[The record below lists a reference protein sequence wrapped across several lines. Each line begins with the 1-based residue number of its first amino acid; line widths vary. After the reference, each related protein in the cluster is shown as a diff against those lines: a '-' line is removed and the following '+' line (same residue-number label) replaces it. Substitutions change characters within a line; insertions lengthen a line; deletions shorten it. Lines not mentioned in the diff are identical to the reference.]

1 MYDGGSFLP
10 KILNDKKNTR
20 KQITEAISILF
31 SSQEISIQL
40 QKQELSLKEILRL

>member
-1 MYDGGSFLP
+1 MI
-10 KILNDKKNTR
+10 KRILE

-40 QKQELSLKEILRL
+40 QKTRIEFEGDLRL